1 MVNSDTNR
9 IVGQFVQDQLKQ
21 NLGVDVSF
29 EYVELKEYFRIF
41 ATGQH
46 QIVIQRWSSDWPYP
60 DNWLP
65 DLFTTD
71 VPNNF
76 NGYSNSSF
84 DALMLHAAAETDD
97 AKRLDLYDR
106 AHKLVI
112 DDAGIVPLYNP
123 VTYVLVKPN
132 VMNYVI
138 TGVDGFVQGDLN
150 FHQVYIAGNIN

>member
-9 IVGQFVQDQLKQ
+9 LVGQFVQDQLKQ
-21 NLGVDVSF
+21 NLGVDVEF

-46 QIVIQRWSSDWPYP
+46 QIVIQRWGADWPYP

-65 DLFTTD
+65 DLFTTGT
-71 VPNNF
+71 PNNF

-84 DALMLHAAAETDD
+84 DALMLQAAAETDNE
-97 AKRLDLYDR
+97 KRLDLYDQ
-106 AHKLVI
+106 AHKLLI

-132 VMNYVI
+132 VMDYTI
-138 TGVDGFVQGDLN
+138 TGVDGYVKGDL
-150 FHQVYIAGNIN
+150 FFDKVYIGSSN